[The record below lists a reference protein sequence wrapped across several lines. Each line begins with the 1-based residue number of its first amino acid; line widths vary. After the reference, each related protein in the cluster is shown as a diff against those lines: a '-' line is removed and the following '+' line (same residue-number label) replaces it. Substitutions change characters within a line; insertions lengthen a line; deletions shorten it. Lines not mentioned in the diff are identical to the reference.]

1 LVAPPSLK
9 VLPSKEANGR
19 RKADC
24 SREAEHANG
33 LQTGRNG
40 QGHQDLGRLVHPNC
54 VALLSAPGGLGQ
66 EVDRA
71 GFDGSPHCP
80 GPLPIFP
87 AIALSW
93 HPAFQL
99 VALGINHVGRGI

>member
-1 LVAPPSLK
+1 V
-9 VLPSKEANGR
+9 
-19 RKADC
+19 
-24 SREAEHANG
+24 
-33 LQTGRNG
+33 
-40 QGHQDLGRLVHPNC
+40 LVHPNC
-54 VALLSAPGGLGQ
+54 VALLSAIIQQAFFAGGLGQ

-87 AIALSW
+87 AIVLSW

-99 VALGINHVGRGI
+99 